1 MSLKDTPLGHRAA
14 LTAKVAE
21 MARNIFE
28 MDFAKVFPCL
38 IAKAERKGRTREEVL
53 LVTSWMTGYSPEQL
67 EELLLSEA
75 TYGEFL
81 SGAPVMNPARLGV
94 KGKVCGVQ
102 VETIE
107 DPMMRDLRILDKLVD
122 ELAKGW
128 PIEKI
133 MGNRN

>member
-1 MSLKDTPLGHRAA
+1 
-14 LTAKVAE
+14 
-21 MARNIFE
+21 MARNVFD
-28 MDFAKVFPCL
+28 MAFAKVYPCL
-38 IAKAERKGRTREEVL
+38 IAKAEKKGRTRAEVL

-67 EELLLSEA
+67 EDLLISDA

-81 SGAPVMNPARLGV
+81 SGAPGINPARMDV
-94 KGKVCGVQ
+94 RGKVCGVQ

-128 PIEKI
+128 TIEKI
-133 MGNRN
+133 TGKRI